1 MEAQNAETC
10 FGDQSSAPRAASVP
24 RRVVARRVPHP
35 SSSAPSIHRVMPS
48 RTISLLL
55 VAVTYFFS
63 AASAIRSPPA
73 LSSPLFA
80 VTSSNR
86 LLVLRGGETATDT
99 PEVDTTLDTASPI
112 MAASSSSALSL
123 VGSVIDK
130 IDSSLVAGP
139 HVQGI
144 AAVYAIS
151 FASVAAFTMIR
162 TSYAFTIGY
171 GGAVAIIS
179 IALMSSFKVPIIFS
193 EKISPSGHLV
203 NASLLYGIRLASY
216 LAFRNLTVPSKAK
229 AMKEMDKT
237 PRAKRLILA
246 FNVSMLYAFMMTPV
260 LYALRGK
267 EGLVSGSLEKCQLAG
282 VVMTYLGLAIE
293 TISDAH
299 KYIVKRS
306 NNSEYGST
314 KFVGPTTGT
323 FLLCRHPSYFG
334 EVLFWFG
341 LFVGGIATFGKTAAA
356 WICSS
361 LGLLGI
367 TFVMTSASKR
377 LDQKQLENYGGQDNY
392 DTYRSKV
399 RGRIFPLVD

>member
-1 MEAQNAETC
+1 MT
-10 FGDQSSAPRAASVP
+10 SARS
-24 RRVVARRVPHP
+24 
-35 SSSAPSIHRVMPS
+35 
-48 RTISLLL
+48 TSLLL
-55 VAVTYFFS
+55 LAVTFYFS
-63 AASAIRSPPA
+63 AASAITSTPA

-80 VTSSNR
+80 GASSNR
-86 LLVLRGGETATDT
+86 LLDLRGGETAADA
-99 PEVDTTLDTASPI
+99 DTTLDTASPT
-112 MAASSSSALSL
+112 MATSSSSALSL
-123 VGSVIDK
+123 LGSVADK

-144 AAVYAIS
+144 AAVYAVS
-151 FASVAAFTMIR
+151 FATVAALTMIR

-179 IALMSSFKVPIIFS
+179 AALISSFKVPLLFT
-193 EKISPSGHLV
+193 ERISLSGHLV

-237 PRAKRLILA
+237 PRVKRLVLA

-260 LYALRGK
+260 LYALRGNGK
-267 EGLVSGSLEKCQLAG
+267 VLAGSLEKCQLAG
-282 VVMTYLGLAIE
+282 VVLTYLGLAIE

-314 KFVGPTTGT
+314 TFVGPTTGT
-323 FLLCRHPSYFG
+323 FRLCRHPSYFG

-341 LFVGGIATFGKTAAA
+341 LFVGGIATFGKSAAA
-356 WICSS
+356 WICSI

-377 LDQKQLENYGGQDNY
+377 LDKKQFDNYGGQDKY
-392 DTYRSKV
+392 DTYRGKV
-399 RGRIFPLVD
+399 RGRIFPLIE

>member
-1 MEAQNAETC
+1 MQGRSAKTPKHVLVAAKSLILWWPH
-10 FGDQSSAPRAASVP
+10 SSAL
-24 RRVVARRVPHP
+24 
-35 SSSAPSIHRVMPS
+35 SSFWCWSPLGPNIMPS
-48 RTISLLL
+48 RSTSLLL
-55 VAVTYFFS
+55 LAVTFCFS
-63 AASAIRSPPA
+63 FASAITSPQA
-73 LSSPLFA
+73 LSSPLFVGA
-80 VTSSNR
+80 SSNR
-86 LLVLRGGETATDT
+86 LLGLRGGESAADS
-99 PEVDTTLDTASPI
+99 DTTLDTTAPT
-112 MAASSSSALSL
+112 MATSSSSALSL
-123 VGSVIDK
+123 LGSVFDT

-144 AAVYAIS
+144 AAVYAVS
-151 FASVAAFTMIR
+151 FATVAVLTMIR

-179 IALMSSFKVPIIFS
+179 AALISSFKVSLLFTK
-193 EKISPSGHLV
+193 KISPSGHLV

-237 PRAKRLILA
+237 PRVKRLILA
-246 FNVSMLYAFMMTPV
+246 FNVSMLYALMMTPV
-260 LYALRGK
+260 LYALRGN
-267 EGLVSGSLEKCQLAG
+267 ETALSGSLEKCQLAG

-299 KYIVKRS
+299 KYMVKRS

-314 KFVGPTTGT
+314 TFVGPTTGT

-341 LFVGGIATFGKTAAA
+341 LFVGGIATFGKSAAA
-356 WICSS
+356 WICSI

-377 LDQKQLENYGGQDNY
+377 LDKKQFDNYGGQDKY

-399 RGRIFPLVD
+399 RGRIFPLID

>member
-1 MEAQNAETC
+1 M
-10 FGDQSSAPRAASVP
+10 
-24 RRVVARRVPHP
+24 
-35 SSSAPSIHRVMPS
+35 
-48 RTISLLL
+48 
-55 VAVTYFFS
+55 
-63 AASAIRSPPA
+63 
-73 LSSPLFA
+73 
-80 VTSSNR
+80 
-86 LLVLRGGETATDT
+86 AT
-99 PEVDTTLDTASPI
+99 
-112 MAASSSSALSL
+112 SSSSALSL
-123 VGSVIDK
+123 LGSVADK

-144 AAVYAIS
+144 AAVYAVS
-151 FASVAAFTMIR
+151 FATVAALTMIR

-179 IALMSSFKVPIIFS
+179 AALISSFKVPLLFT
-193 EKISPSGHLV
+193 ERISLSRHLV

-237 PRAKRLILA
+237 PRVKRLVLA
-246 FNVSMLYAFMMTPV
+246 FNVSMLYAFMMTPA
-260 LYALRGK
+260 LYALRGNGK
-267 EGLVSGSLEKCQLAG
+267 VLAGSLENCQLAGVSLENCQLAG
-282 VVMTYLGLAIE
+282 VVLTYLGLAIE

-314 KFVGPTTGT
+314 TFVGPTTGT
-323 FLLCRHPSYFG
+323 FRLCRHPSYFG

-341 LFVGGIATFGKTAAA
+341 LFVGGIATFGKSAAA
-356 WICSS
+356 WICSI

-377 LDQKQLENYGGQDNY
+377 LDKKQFDNYGGQDKY
-392 DTYRSKV
+392 DTYRGKV
-399 RGRIFPLVD
+399 RGRIFPLIE

>member
-1 MEAQNAETC
+1 MT
-10 FGDQSSAPRAASVP
+10 SARS
-24 RRVVARRVPHP
+24 
-35 SSSAPSIHRVMPS
+35 
-48 RTISLLL
+48 TSLLL
-55 VAVTYFFS
+55 LAVTFYFS
-63 AASAIRSPPA
+63 AASAITSPPA

-80 VTSSNR
+80 GASSNR
-86 LLVLRGGETATDT
+86 LLLDLRGGETAADA
-99 PEVDTTLDTASPI
+99 DTTLDTTSPT
-112 MAASSSSALSL
+112 MATSSSSALSL
-123 VGSVIDK
+123 LGSVADK

-144 AAVYAIS
+144 AAVYAVS
-151 FASVAAFTMIR
+151 FATVAALTMIR

-179 IALMSSFKVPIIFS
+179 AALISSFKVPLLFT
-193 EKISPSGHLV
+193 ERISLSGHLV

-237 PRAKRLILA
+237 PRVKRLVLA

-260 LYALRGK
+260 LYALRGNGK
-267 EGLVSGSLEKCQLAG
+267 VLAGSLEKCQLAG
-282 VVMTYLGLAIE
+282 VVLTYLGLAIE

-314 KFVGPTTGT
+314 TFVGPTTGT
-323 FLLCRHPSYFG
+323 FRLCRHPSYFG

-341 LFVGGIATFGKTAAA
+341 LFVGGIATFGKSAAA
-356 WICSS
+356 WICSI

-377 LDQKQLENYGGQDNY
+377 LDKKQFDNYGGQDKY
-392 DTYRSKV
+392 DTYRGKV
-399 RGRIFPLVD
+399 RGRIFPLIE